1 MSPSGAWWT
10 SPPRIVREYAAAR
23 SRVGEIASSMPDPGV
38 TLPCCLCPVMIPEAR
53 QEGPP
58 EVAQYM
64 VQSTRHAV
72 PLTHH
77 QEPTEGRQA
86 SRSSRATRRG
96 GIQHQ
101 SACAS
106 WPGEGFARGAMM
118 MMSEGQPRSSLDGS
132 CPRASWSAEVTFST
146 CSPELQPPSR
156 LLCPE
161 GCPKNAFFH
170 GCPGVRH
177 PTNPRLRSRLSAVR
191 LHPASAPASAPAPG
205 EHRKS
210 HKMTSI

>member
-1 MSPSGAWWT
+1 
-10 SPPRIVREYAAAR
+10 
-23 SRVGEIASSMPDPGV
+23 MPDPGV

-132 CPRASWSAEVTFST
+132 CPRASWTAEVTFST
-146 CSPELQPPSR
+146 CPPELQPPSR

-161 GCPKNAFFH
+161 GSQER
-170 GCPGVRH
+170 VL
-177 PTNPRLRSRLSAVR
+177 PRLPRCSPP
-191 LHPASAPASAPAPG
+191 HEPASAVSSVRGASASRIRARVRTRTRRTPKKPQNDQHLGVRRQKEELSTDPTRARQRYLGSYQPG
-205 EHRKS
+205 
-210 HKMTSI
+210 